1 MSLRLRF
8 ERLIRPFYQAYSRRA
23 RGMTLG
29 VRALVLD
36 GDGRVLLVRHTYS
49 RGWHMPGGGVERG
62 ETAALAMQRELMEEA
77 GIKATA
83 PLALVSIH
91 SAEAHF
97 RGDHI
102 LLFASRPGRLARQRK
117 RARSPKPAGFP
128 PTPSPKGPPPA
139 PASGSPRRS
148 EMRPRTPTGE
158 AKTLRF
164 LEMRLPE

>member
-8 ERLIRPFYQAYSRRA
+8 ERLIRPFYQAWSRRT

-36 GDGRVLLVRHTYS
+36 GEGRVLLVRHTYS

-83 PLALVSIH
+83 PLVLVSIH

-102 LLFASRPGRLARQRK
+102 LFFRVPAWEACAPTQTGEIAEAGWFSPDALPEGTTAGTRK
-117 RARSPKPAGFP
+117 RIA
-128 PTPSPKGPPPA
+128 
-139 PASGSPRRS
+139 
-148 EMRPRTPTGE
+148 E
-158 AKTLRF
+158 ALANTAAH
-164 LEMRLPE
+164 PHW